1 MLIKNSPN
9 VSVAGE
15 DKIWREST
23 VNDEPTNQ
31 LDHND
36 SKTLINLS
44 WTYKRGR
51 LKSWVHFKSEHMN

>member
-1 MLIKNSPN
+1 METSQDGRKGGILQISHQSCLIMLIKNSPN

-15 DKIWREST
+15 DEIWRVNT

-36 SKTLINLS
+36 SND
-44 WTYKRGR
+44 
-51 LKSWVHFKSEHMN
+51 N

>member
-15 DKIWREST
+15 DEIWRESS

-36 SKTLINLS
+36 GNDIN
-44 WTYKRGR
+44 
-51 LKSWVHFKSEHMN
+51 

>member
-15 DKIWREST
+15 EILGEST

-31 LDHND
+31 LDYND
-36 SKTLINLS
+36 SNDIN
-44 WTYKRGR
+44 
-51 LKSWVHFKSEHMN
+51 

>member
-15 DKIWREST
+15 DEIWREST

-36 SKTLINLS
+36 SNDIN
-44 WTYKRGR
+44 
-51 LKSWVHFKSEHMN
+51 